1 MMAVMAMNHLVSG
14 TPPGRAG
21 NAHQNIVPYQVF
33 ACADGHL
40 ILAVGND
47 SQFAKFCAV
56 AGHPEWARDERFA
69 RNVDRVRNR
78 DALVPLVA
86 GAIAARTQ
94 REWLAALEEVGV
106 PCGPI
111 NKLDAVFADPQL
123 LARGMKLDLPHPLA
137 GSVPQVNVPVRM
149 SGTPLAPER
158 PPPLLAQH
166 TLQVLRERLALDD
179 AALDAPRVRG
189 SHRDRQGMTGL
200 MVRPTRRPAF
210 WIAYGCL
217 GRDVPGAR
225 VAAVP
230 AGDSAGQPRHQALP
244 A

>member
-1 MMAVMAMNHLVSG
+1 MTGMYTTVAVLAAIAHRDRTGTGQWIDACLFDSAVAMMSVVNMNYLVSG
-14 TPPGRAG
+14 AAPQRAG

-47 SQFAKFCAV
+47 SQYAKFCAV

-94 REWLAALEEVGV
+94 HEWLGALEEVGV

-149 SGTPLAPER
+149 SGTPLKPER

-179 AALDAPRVRG
+179 AALDRLASEGVIEIG
-189 SHRDRQGMTGL
+189 K
-200 MVRPTRRPAF
+200 A
-210 WIAYGCL
+210 
-217 GRDVPGAR
+217 
-225 VAAVP
+225 
-230 AGDSAGQPRHQALP
+230 
-244 A
+244 

>member
-1 MMAVMAMNHLVSG
+1 VAITDLMTGMYAAVGILAALQHRERTGAGQHIDLALLDSAVAMMAVMGMNHLVSG
-14 TPPGRAG
+14 TPPDRAG

-33 ACADGHL
+33 ACTDGHL

-56 AGHPEWARDERFA
+56 AGHPEWARDARFA
-69 RNVDRVRNR
+69 RNVERVRNR

-86 GAIAARTQ
+86 AAIATRPQ

-137 GSVPQVNVPVRM
+137 GSVPQVNVPVKM

-179 AALDAPRVRG
+179 AAVARLASEGVIGVR
-189 SHRDRQGMTGL
+189 
-200 MVRPTRRPAF
+200 
-210 WIAYGCL
+210 
-217 GRDVPGAR
+217 
-225 VAAVP
+225 
-230 AGDSAGQPRHQALP
+230 QP
-244 A
+244 